1 MNSTKSNLANKSK
14 NKKSIFKNNNL
25 SQLFKLISEKRG
37 YFFLIIMTILF
48 QLSITYFVSENVNIK
63 DDEDK
68 DGKKTGDTYFYLAFI
83 AVVVMTLILSFINMP
98 TWLKFILF
106 SLISTAYGVLVSY
119 RKFGIDPNIV
129 KSALVGTGSIFVAMF
144 VFGVALI
151 ASGIKLGLTF
161 GLSVLFALL
170 FIVFLMIVEFFIF
183 NSPLLTKIIVIGL
196 LMLFSI
202 GIMFNT
208 NLILQRDYNIDFISA
223 SLSYYLDII
232 GVFSSLLNVS
242 ELGDLGD

>member
-63 DDEDK
+63 EEEDE

-161 GLSVLFALL
+161 GLSLLFALL

>member
-63 DDEDK
+63 EEEDE
-68 DGKKTGDTYFYLAFI
+68 DGKKRDTRFYLALI
-83 AVVVMTLILSFINMP
+83 AVIVMTLILSFINMP

-106 SLISTAYGVLVSY
+106 SLISTAYGVIVSY

-161 GLSVLFALL
+161 GLSLLFALL
-170 FIVFLMIVEFFIF
+170 FIVFLMIVQFFIF

-208 NLILQRDYNIDFISA
+208 NLILQRDYNIDFVSA

>member
-68 DGKKTGDTYFYLAFI
+68 DGKKRDTNFYLALI
-83 AVVVMTLILSFINMP
+83 AVIVMTLILSFINMP
-98 TWLKFILF
+98 IWLKFILF
-106 SLISTAYGVLVSY
+106 SLISTAYGVIVSY

-161 GLSVLFALL
+161 GLSLLFALL

>member
-48 QLSITYFVSENVNIK
+48 QLSITYFVSENINIK
-63 DDEDK
+63 EEKDE
-68 DGKKTGDTYFYLAFI
+68 DGKKRDTNFYLALI
-83 AVVVMTLILSFINMP
+83 AVIVLTLILSFINMP

-106 SLISTAYGVLVSY
+106 SLISTAYGVIVSY
-119 RKFGIDPNIV
+119 RKFGIDPAIV

-161 GLSVLFALL
+161 GLGLLFALL

-196 LMLFSI
+196 LMLFSV
-202 GIMFNT
+202 GIMFHT

-242 ELGDLGD
+242 ELGDE

>member
-48 QLSITYFVSENVNIK
+48 QLSITYFVSENFNIK
-63 DDEDK
+63 EEEDE
-68 DGKKTGDTYFYLAFI
+68 DGKKTGDTYFWLAFI
-83 AVVVMTLILSFINMP
+83 AVIVMTLILAFINMP
-98 TWLKFILF
+98 SWLKFILF
-106 SLISTAYGVLVSY
+106 SLISTAYGVMVSY

-151 ASGIKLGLTF
+151 ASGIKLGLIF
-161 GLSVLFALL
+161 VLGLFFASL
-170 FIVFLMIVEFFIF
+170 FILFLFIVEFFIF
-183 NSPLLTKIIVIGL
+183 NSPLLWKIIVIGS
-196 LMLFSI
+196 LMLCSI

-208 NLILQRDYNIDFISA
+208 NLILQRDHHRDFISA
-223 SLSYYLDII
+223 SLSYYLDIM
-232 GVFSSLLNVS
+232 GVFGSLLNVS
-242 ELGDLGD
+242 EFDD

>member
-63 DDEDK
+63 EEEDE
-68 DGKKTGDTYFYLAFI
+68 DGKKRDTHFYLAFI
-83 AVVVMTLILSFINMP
+83 AVVVMTFILLFINMP

-161 GLSVLFALL
+161 VLSLLFALL
-170 FIVFLMIVEFFIF
+170 FIVFLIIVEFFIF

-208 NLILQRDYNIDFISA
+208 NVILQRDHHRDFISA